1 MKASSLVFVFCLL
14 LVGGAALAA
23 DPEDAAIAEVID
35 RAYVQGVHVESDSE
49 KMRSGFHES
58 FVMFVQG
65 ESGVTQTTRDAW
77 IARVEAARAR
87 PDFAPRTDMRGEIE
101 ILDRTGNAAVARVKL
116 FRAEKQVF
124 TDYISLYLFEDGWKL
139 VGKTF
144 VRH

>member
-1 MKASSLVFVFCLL
+1 MKVSSLVLVLSFLL
-14 LVGGAALAA
+14 AGGAALAA
-23 DPEDAAIAEVID
+23 DPEDAAIAAVID
-35 RAYVQGVHVESDSE
+35 RAYVQGVHVESDPE

-65 ESGVTQTTRDAW
+65 EGGVTQTTRDAW
-77 IARVEAARAR
+77 IARVETARAK
-87 PDFAPRTDMRGEIE
+87 PDFAPRTDTRGEIE

-116 FRAEKQVF
+116 FRGEKQIF
-124 TDYISLYLFEDGWKL
+124 TDYISLYRFEDGWKL